1 MIKKFLKPFYFA
13 YKIFPVCWLEYI
25 QLINSFSSIDKRDVE
40 AKLRNK
46 LYIQSHIIEK
56 GLSLKDVRLGFGEPK
71 VMNLLKYI
79 ENYYKIYKEGYILLF
94 SLSVVQKY
102 LNFHQTRNFHI
113 DEEIVK
119 RYNLLNGLICKGFD
133 TEARKYEGGIKQVK
147 RKEIVGT
154 DFAFEDFIKRRHSVR
169 SFTGNPISIDDLN
182 DALRMAEYTPSA
194 CNRQPWVIRVF
205 TKKENVQNI
214 LTVQSGSR
222 QFKDDVSA
230 IILVSSSYNSFSISE
245 KSQPYVNGGL
255 YAMNLLYALH
265 AKGLGAIPL
274 NMGLKPQE
282 LEKIKSLAGLRITD
296 VPVMLIA
303 VGDISEI
310 LSVANSCRVS
320 YKEYTK
326 FDE

>member
-1 MIKKFLKPFYFA
+1 MIKRILKPFYYA
-13 YKIFPVCWLEYI
+13 YKIFPVCWKEYI
-25 QLINSFSSIDKRDVE
+25 QLVKSFCSTDKEDVE

-71 VMNLLKYI
+71 VKNLLKYI
-79 ENYYKIYKEGYILLF
+79 ENYYKKYKEGYILYF
-94 SLSVVQKY
+94 ALSVVQKY
-102 LNFHQTRNFHI
+102 LDFHQTHNFSI
-113 DEEIVK
+113 DAEIVE
-119 RYNLLNGLICKGFD
+119 RYNKLKELVSEEMTAETG
-133 TEARKYEGGIKQVK
+133 KYEGGTKHVK
-147 RKEIVGT
+147 RSEIVGT
-154 DFAFEDFIKRRHSVR
+154 DFAFEDFIKSRHSVR

-182 DALRMAEYTPSA
+182 DALHMAEYTPSA

-214 LTVQSGSR
+214 LTIQSGSR

-230 IILVSSSYNSFSISE
+230 IILVSSSYNSFGISE
-245 KSQPYVNGGL
+245 KSQTYVNGGL

-274 NMGLKPQE
+274 NMGLKPHE
-282 LEKIKSLAGLRITD
+282 LEKIKKLAELRLTD

-303 VGDISEI
+303 VGDISET
-310 LSVANSCRVS
+310 LNVANSCRVS

-326 FDE
+326 FD